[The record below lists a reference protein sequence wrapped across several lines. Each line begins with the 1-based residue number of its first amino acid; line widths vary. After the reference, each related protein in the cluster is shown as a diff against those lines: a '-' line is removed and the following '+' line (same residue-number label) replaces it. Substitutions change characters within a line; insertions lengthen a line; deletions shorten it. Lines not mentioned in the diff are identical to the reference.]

1 MKTEKYKGHKVV
13 YYDSVEEL
21 PINRFQAFN
30 KWLMLDSGIGSDLNA
45 VNTRLN
51 NIAKY
56 INLDSKEEAL
66 KEIANLTQA
75 FAFITGHLS
84 PEFNAFICLCDSI
97 DGQKVSDLSD
107 EGIKGYIELLSRKK
121 IPILKLREWLNAA
134 KKK

>member
-1 MKTEKYKGHKVV
+1 MKTEIYNGHKVV

-45 VNTRLN
+45 VNQRLN
-51 NIAKY
+51 NIGKY
-56 INLDSKEEAL
+56 INLDSKNEAL
-66 KEIANLTQA
+66 KEVANLSQA
-75 FAFITGHLS
+75 VAFITGHLN

-97 DGQKVSDLSD
+97 DGQEVKDLSD
-107 EGIKGYIELLSRKK
+107 EGIKGYIDILSTKK
-121 IPILKLREWLNAA
+121 IPIWKVRQWLNAA